1 MVALITGASSGI
13 GRDMARYLASL
24 HIDLILV
31 ARRKERLEELRKELD
46 VKVEILVLDL
56 LERKNLDKLYNHVKD
71 KKIDIFINN
80 AGFGLFGEFLK
91 TDLERELEMID
102 LNVVAYHVLTK
113 LFLQKMQKD
122 GGGYILNV
130 CSSAGFLAGPKLAT
144 YYATKNYVLK
154 LTMAIY
160 EELRQMKSPVVI
172 SALCPGPVNTE
183 FNKVAHGKFTVDG
196 ANSFYVAKYAI
207 KKMFQKKLI
216 IVPTLTMK
224 LGLFFLR
231 FLPWKLLLRITY
243 HIQYRKTKQ
252 SCFFPVLTFMWYNV
266 FRQVSSMK
274 KISLKLL
281 FLLVLLIPFGVQAE
295 DGIENFFVQATVER
309 NGDVTV
315 E

>member
-130 CSSAGFLAGPKLAT
+130 CSSAGFLAGPRLAT

-183 FNKVAHGKFTVDG
+183 FNKVAQGKFTVDG
-196 ANSFYVAKYAI
+196 TDSFYVAKYAV

-224 LGLFFLR
+224 LGLFFSR
-231 FLPWKLLLRITY
+231 FLPWKLLLQITY
-243 HIQYRKTKQ
+243 HIQYRKTK
-252 SCFFPVLTFMWYNV
+252 
-266 FRQVSSMK
+266 
-274 KISLKLL
+274 
-281 FLLVLLIPFGVQAE
+281 
-295 DGIENFFVQATVER
+295 
-309 NGDVTV
+309 
-315 E
+315 